1 MIEVIVLNYKS
12 HFCLFV
18 SGSVISNYSS
28 PLESEYTYYF
38 FLINVNM
45 LILKERICVD
55 KAFIQHTQ
63 KNSSVVP
70 IDMGRKSQKEMK
82 LSNFIHHFLYALL
95 TDFRVLWL
103 AANQKQ
109 VHEYYSETANSIS
122 DTRYT
127 QQKYQSTIV
136 YKINIFQSDYQH

>member
-1 MIEVIVLNYKS
+1 MKMIEVIVLNYKS

-38 FLINVNM
+38 FFINVNM

-70 IDMGRKSQKEMK
+70 IDMGHKSQKEMK

-95 TDFRVLWL
+95 AFKTFD
-103 AANQKQ
+103 
-109 VHEYYSETANSIS
+109 
-122 DTRYT
+122 
-127 QQKYQSTIV
+127 
-136 YKINIFQSDYQH
+136 